1 MVFPGLPVGVH
12 CLGRT
17 VGSRWWLLL
26 PLEGAGAPRRAYTIH
41 PPTPALLGKHP
52 RTSTPKNGACTKTK
66 QEHLESHICHT
77 RIPLDN
83 DHGKSTSQRQLS
95 VLKNQEEMQRH
106 VPRTTL
112 MPVANA
118 SSWKTPASMSPTA
131 KPCKVDTVE
140 DDQACKQLASA
151 TQTNANFFHLSHTQ
165 VT

>member
-1 MVFPGLPVGVH
+1 MCLLTWWALMVFPGLPVGVH

-41 PPTPALLGKHP
+41 PPTPALGKHP

-66 QEHLESHICHT
+66 QEHLESYICHT
-77 RIPLDN
+77 RIPLEN
-83 DHGKSTSQRQLS
+83 PQAKRQLS
-95 VLKNQEEMQRH
+95 FLKNQEEMQRH

-118 SSWKTPASMSPTA
+118 TSWKTLASMSPPA

-140 DDQACKQLASA
+140 DD
-151 TQTNANFFHLSHTQ
+151 
-165 VT
+165 